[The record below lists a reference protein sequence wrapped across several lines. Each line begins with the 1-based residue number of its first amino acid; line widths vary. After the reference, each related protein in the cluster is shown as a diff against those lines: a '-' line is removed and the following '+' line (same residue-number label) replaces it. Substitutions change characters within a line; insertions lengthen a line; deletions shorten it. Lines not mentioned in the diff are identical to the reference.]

1 MRTPWPNRPVPPV
14 SPGPPGPTG
23 PPPAPQLQAAPGRG
37 PGPPPGGGTL
47 QWALPLS
54 AIVLTLAAGFGFG
67 LWQRGWWALLAIVF
81 VCVVLLAQ
89 ETEPR
94 LPLRYRGAYQR
105 LLALGF
111 PLALLLTWEWLAGSG
126 IVSARWFPPPSQI
139 AVALW
144 ELTVTYDRFNRS
156 SLLGRPWLAPAA
168 FGESGWAGVEALV
181 RESHVWATLSRVLG
195 GFFIGAVPGVL
206 VGMVMGLNRTVR
218 MMLDTT
224 MSAIYVLP
232 KIAIFPILML
242 VFPNPFGEGPKIA
255 VVAISAFFLVAISTM
270 AGVQGVDKV
279 YLEAGRNFGA
289 SRAQMLRHVILPGAL
304 PIVFSGLRL
313 ALGTALI
320 VIVAV
325 EFVRADRG
333 VGFLIFYYWQVL
345 VTPRMYAALV
355 VVMALGVGLTGL
367 LQWVERRAMPWRR
380 GADGRL

>member
-1 MRTPWPNRPVPPV
+1 VTSKTKARGGERGRRVRGGSTGAGPW
-14 SPGPPGPTG
+14 
-23 PPPAPQLQAAPGRG
+23 A
-37 PGPPPGGGTL
+37 
-47 QWALPLS
+47 WPLA
-54 AIVLTLAAGFGFG
+54 AIVASVASASVFD
-67 LWQRGWWALLAIVF
+67 LWVQGWWAVLAVVF
-81 VCVVLLAQ
+81 VGVVLLAQ
-89 ETEPR
+89 EVEAR
-94 LPLRYRGAYQR
+94 LPLRWRGVYQR
-105 LLALGF
+105 ALALGF
-111 PLALLLTWEWLAGSG
+111 PLSLLLVWEWLAGSG
-126 IVSARWFPPPSQI
+126 ILNPRWFPPPSQI

-156 SLLGRPWLAPAA
+156 SLLGRPWLLPSVWA
-168 FGESGWAGVEALV
+168 ESGGDGVRAMV

-195 GFFIGAVPGVL
+195 GFAIGAAPGVL
-206 VGMVMGLNRTVR
+206 VGIVMGLNRTVR
-218 MMLDTT
+218 MMLDAT

-270 AGVQGVDKV
+270 AGVQGIDKV

-289 SRAQMLRHVILPGAL
+289 NRWQMFRHVILPGAL

-333 VGFLIFYYWQVL
+333 VGFLVFYYWQVL

-355 VVMALGVGLTGL
+355 VVMALGVGLTAL
-367 LQWVERRAMPWRR
+367 LQWVERRVMPWRR
-380 GADGRL
+380 G

>member
-1 MRTPWPNRPVPPV
+1 V
-14 SPGPPGPTG
+14 SAPSLGGATG
-23 PPPAPQLQAAPGRG
+23 DE
-37 PGPPPGGGTL
+37 GGVL
-47 QWALPLS
+47 AWALPL
-54 AIVLTLAAGFGFG
+54 AVLVATVAAGAVFG
-67 LWQRGWWALLAIVF
+67 LWERAWFALLGVVF

-89 ETEPR
+89 EVEAR
-94 LPLRYRGAYQR
+94 LPLRMRGVYQR
-105 LLALGF
+105 VLALGF
-111 PLALLLTWEWLAGSG
+111 PVSLLLMWEWLAGSA
-126 IVSARWFPPPSQI
+126 ILNPRWFPPPSQI

-156 SLLGRPWLAPAA
+156 SLLGRPWLVPEMLS
-168 FGESGWAGVEALV
+168 ESGWAGVQALV

-195 GFFIGAVPGVL
+195 GFVIGAAPGVL

-218 MMLDTT
+218 MMLDAT

-270 AGVQGVDKV
+270 AGVQGIDKV

-289 SRAQMLRHVILPGAL
+289 NRWQMFRHVILPAAL

-313 ALGTALI
+313 ALGTSLI

-355 VVMALGVGLTGL
+355 VVMALGVGLTAL

-380 GADGRL
+380 GGDGRG

>member
-1 MRTPWPNRPVPPV
+1 MSAPTRRGRANGATGGVLAWGVPL
-14 SPGPPGPTG
+14 T
-23 PPPAPQLQAAPGRG
+23 
-37 PGPPPGGGTL
+37 
-47 QWALPLS
+47 
-54 AIVLTLAAGFGFG
+54 VLASTVAAGTVFG
-67 LWQRGWWALLAIVF
+67 LWERAWFVLLGVVF

-89 ETEPR
+89 EVEAR
-94 LPLRYRGAYQR
+94 LPLRLRGVYQR
-105 LLALGF
+105 VLALGF
-111 PLALLLTWEWLAGSG
+111 PVSLLLMWEWLAGSA
-126 IVSARWFPPPSQI
+126 ILNPRWFPPPSQI

-156 SLLGRPWLAPAA
+156 SLLGRPWLVPEMLS
-168 FGESGWAGVEALV
+168 ESGWAGVQALV

-195 GFFIGAVPGVL
+195 GFAIGAAPGVL

-218 MMLDTT
+218 MMLDAT

-270 AGVQGVDKV
+270 AGVQGIDKV

-289 SRAQMLRHVILPGAL
+289 NRWQMFRHVILPAAL

-313 ALGTALI
+313 ALGTSLI

-355 VVMALGVGLTGL
+355 VVMALGVGLTAL
-367 LQWVERRAMPWRR
+367 LQWVERRAMPWRL
-380 GADGRL
+380 GGDGRG

>member
-1 MRTPWPNRPVPPV
+1 MK
-14 SPGPPGPTG
+14 
-23 PPPAPQLQAAPGRG
+23 L
-37 PGPPPGGGTL
+37 
-47 QWALPLS
+47 ALPLGVI
-54 AIVLTLAAGFGFG
+54 ALTLTAGFAFD
-67 LWQRGWWALLAIVF
+67 LWERGWWALLGIIF

-89 ETEPR
+89 ELEPR
-94 LPLRYRGAYQR
+94 LPLRSRPAYQR
-105 LLALGF
+105 VLALGF
-111 PLALLLTWEWLAGSG
+111 PLSLLLVWEWLAGSG
-126 IVSARWFPPPSQI
+126 IINARWFPPPSQI

-144 ELTVTYDRFNRS
+144 DLTVTYDRFNRS
-156 SLLGRPWLAPAA
+156 SLIGRPWLVPEMLAA
-168 FGESGWAGVEALV
+168 SGWAGVQELV

-195 GFFIGAVPGVL
+195 GFAIGAAPGVL

-218 MMLDTT
+218 MMLDAT

-270 AGVQGVDKV
+270 AGVQGIDKV

-289 SRAQMLRHVILPGAL
+289 NRIQMFRHVILPGAL

-333 VGFLIFYYWQVL
+333 VGFMIFYYWQVL

-355 VVMALGVGLTGL
+355 VVMALGVGLTAL
-367 LQWVERRAMPWRR
+367 LQWFERRAMPWRR
-380 GADGRL
+380 GGDGRG

>member
-1 MRTPWPNRPVPPV
+1 VSRPSPRRGAPSGGTGVPADRV
-14 SPGPPGPTG
+14 PGAPAAVGPALAG
-23 PPPAPQLQAAPGRG
+23 GQAAAW
-37 PGPPPGGGTL
+37 L
-47 QWALPLS
+47 VPLL
-54 AIVLTLAAGFGFG
+54 AIAATLAVGFALE
-67 LWQRGWWALLAIVF
+67 LWQRGWWALLAVVF

-89 ETEPR
+89 ELEAR
-94 LPLRYRGAYQR
+94 LPLRARGWYQR
-105 LLALGF
+105 VLALGF
-111 PLALLLTWEWLAGSG
+111 PLSLLLVWEWLAGSG
-126 IVSARWFPPPSQI
+126 ILNPRWFPPPSQI

-144 ELTVTYDRFNRS
+144 DLTVTYDRFNRS
-156 SLLGRPWLAPAA
+156 SLLGRPWLLPEMLA
-168 FGESGWAGVEALV
+168 ESGWEGARALA

-195 GFFIGAVPGVL
+195 GFALGAVPGVL

-218 MMLDTT
+218 MMLDAT

-270 AGVQGVDKV
+270 AGVQGIDKV

-289 SRAQMLRHVILPGAL
+289 NRVQMFRHVILPGAL

-355 VVMALGVGLTGL
+355 VVMSLGVGLTAL

-380 GADGRL
+380 SGDGRT

>member
-1 MRTPWPNRPVPPV
+1 VSASPPRPR
-14 SPGPPGPTG
+14 
-23 PPPAPQLQAAPGRG
+23 APRGSLQAW
-37 PGPPPGGGTL
+37 L
-47 QWALPLS
+47 LPS
-54 AIVLTLAAGFGFG
+54 AIIVVTLATGAAFD
-67 LWQRGWWALLAIVF
+67 LWQRAWWALLALLF
-81 VCVVLLAQ
+81 VAVVLLAQ
-89 ETEPR
+89 ELELR
-94 LPLRYRGAYQR
+94 VPLRWLGTYQR

-111 PLALLLTWEWLAGSG
+111 PLSLLLLWEWMAGSG
-126 IVSARWFPPPSQI
+126 ILNARWFPPPSQI

-144 ELTVTYDRFNRS
+144 DLTVTYDRFNRS
-156 SLLGRPWLAPAA
+156 SLLGRPWLLPELIA
-168 FGESGWAGVEALV
+168 ESGWAGLQASL

-195 GFFIGAVPGVL
+195 GFAIGAAPGVL

-218 MMLDTT
+218 MMLDAT

-270 AGVQGVDKV
+270 AGVQGIDKV

-289 SRAQMLRHVILPGAL
+289 NRWQMFRHVILPGAL

-333 VGFLIFYYWQVL
+333 VGFMIFYYWQIL

-355 VVMALGVGLTGL
+355 VVMALGVGLTAL

-380 GADGRL
+380 GSDGRG

>member
-1 MRTPWPNRPVPPV
+1 M
-14 SPGPPGPTG
+14 SAPTR
-23 PPPAPQLQAAPGRG
+23 GRANG
-37 PGPPPGGGTL
+37 AGGGVL
-47 QWALPLS
+47 AWGLPL
-54 AIVLTLAAGFGFG
+54 AVLVLTLVAGSALG
-67 LWQRGWWALLAIVF
+67 LWERAWFVLLGVVF

-89 ETEPR
+89 EVESR
-94 LPLRYRGAYQR
+94 LPLRLRGVYQR
-105 LLALGF
+105 VLALGF
-111 PLALLLTWEWLAGSG
+111 PVSLLLIWESLAGSA
-126 IVSARWFPPPSQI
+126 ILNPRWFPPPSQI

-156 SLLGRPWLAPAA
+156 SLLGRPWLVPEMLS
-168 FGESGWAGVEALV
+168 ESGWAGVQALV

-195 GFFIGAVPGVL
+195 GFAIGAAPGVL

-218 MMLDTT
+218 MMLDAT

-270 AGVQGVDKV
+270 AGVQGIDKV

-289 SRAQMLRHVILPGAL
+289 NRWQMFRHVILPAAL

-313 ALGTALI
+313 ALGTSLI

-355 VVMALGVGLTGL
+355 VVMALGVGLTAL
-367 LQWVERRAMPWRR
+367 LQWVERRAMPWRL
-380 GADGRL
+380 GGDGRG

>member
-1 MRTPWPNRPVPPV
+1 M
-14 SPGPPGPTG
+14 S
-23 PPPAPQLQAAPGRG
+23 QARG
-37 PGPPPGGGTL
+37 STRAFSEALGWL
-47 QWALPLS
+47 LPL
-54 AIVLTLAAGFGFG
+54 AGLTLTLAAGFAFG
-67 LWQRGWWALLAIVF
+67 LWESAWWALLGLGFI
-81 VCVVLLAQ
+81 CVVLLAQ
-89 ETEPR
+89 ELEGR
-94 LPLRYRGAYQR
+94 LPVRSLGVYQR
-105 LLALGF
+105 VLALGF
-111 PLALLLTWEWLAGSG
+111 PLSLLVIWELLAAGA
-126 IVSARWFPPPSQI
+126 ILNPRWFPPPSQI
-139 AVALW
+139 AAALW

-156 SLLGRPWLAPAA
+156 SLLGRPWLVPEVL
-168 FGESGWAGVEALV
+168 GESGWLGVQALV

-195 GFFIGAVPGVL
+195 GFAIGAVPGVL

-218 MMLDTT
+218 MMLDAT

-270 AGVQGVDKV
+270 AGVQGIDKV

-289 SRAQMLRHVILPGAL
+289 TRIQMFRHVILPGAL
-304 PIVFSGLRL
+304 PIIFSGLRL

-333 VGFLIFYYWQVL
+333 VGFLVFYNWQVL

-355 VVMALGVGLTGL
+355 VVMALGVGLTAL
-367 LQWVERRAMPWRR
+367 LQWFERRTMPWRS
-380 GADGRL
+380 GSDGRT

>member
-1 MRTPWPNRPVPPV
+1 MSGARASGVWAWL
-14 SPGPPGPTG
+14 GPLLLLVGV
-23 PPPAPQLQAAPGRG
+23 L
-37 PGPPPGGGTL
+37 
-47 QWALPLS
+47 ALGAL
-54 AIVLTLAAGFGFG
+54 FG
-67 LWQRGWWALLAIVF
+67 LWERAWWALLTLVF
-81 VCVVLLAQ
+81 VAVVLLAQ
-89 ETEPR
+89 ELETR
-94 LPLRYRGAYQR
+94 LPLRWRGVYQR
-105 LLALGF
+105 VLALGF
-111 PLALLLTWEWLAGSG
+111 PVSLLLVWEWLAGSG
-126 IVSARWFPPPSQI
+126 ILNARWFPPPSQI

-156 SLLGRPWLAPAA
+156 SLLGRPWLAPGA
-168 FGESGWAGVEALV
+168 FAESGWPGVQALV

-195 GFFIGAVPGVL
+195 GFVIGATPGVL
-206 VGMVMGLNRTVR
+206 VGIVMGLNRTVR

-242 VFPNPFGEGPKIA
+242 VFPNPFGEGPKVA

-270 AGVQGVDKV
+270 AGVQGIDKV

-289 SRAQMLRHVILPGAL
+289 NRWQMFRHVILPGAM

-355 VVMALGVGLTGL
+355 VVMALGVGLTAL
-367 LQWVERRAMPWRR
+367 LQWFERRAMPWRR
-380 GADGRL
+380 GGDGRM